1 LLGSLSKRSSLDL
14 RRPKVQA
21 PEKCHGARTRSA
33 ALLTALALASTALT
47 ACGGSSSSTT
57 TLSWYVNPDSSGV
70 TDKVAATCSQQ
81 SGGKYNLSISVLP
94 TTADGQREQLVRRL
108 AAKDPSIDLMNVDP
122 PYTAEL
128 ANAGWLQ
135 TFTESERADILNGVL
150 ASPIESAVW
159 KGQLVA
165 APFQANTQLLWFRK
179 SVAQKAGVDPTTSDF
194 TWDQMIDAAVKTG
207 TTVAEQGNRYEGY
220 MVWVNAL
227 ILSAGG
233 SILQNNDKGRDATV
247 TIDSDAGRKAAEII
261 KKLATSKAA
270 DPALSTATEEP
281 SRVTFDGSTGGFM
294 LNWPYVYSAIQ
305 GNVKDGS
312 VPKSVV
318 DDLGWARYPRVSA
331 DQPSKPPLGG
341 INIAIS
347 KFGKHKDQ
355 ALEALKCLI
364 SPEME
369 KQNMLVSGNPV
380 ANGTVYDDP
389 DIQKQFPMAQL
400 MRDSIN
406 AAGPRPV
413 TPYYGDVSSAIQR
426 DWHPQTALSSA
437 TPKKSAQL
445 ISDVLHDRR
454 LL

>member
-1 LLGSLSKRSSLDL
+1 LLASFSKRTRL
-14 RRPKVQA
+14 
-21 PEKCHGARTRSA
+21 GTRSA
-33 ALLTALALASTALT
+33 ALVVAATLSSTALT
-47 ACGGSSSSTT
+47 ACGGGSGSGATT
-57 TLSWYVNPDSSGV
+57 INWYVNPDSSGV
-70 TDKVAATCSQQ
+70 TDKVAAQCSQQ
-81 SGGKYNLSISVLP
+81 SGGKYRLAISVLP

-108 AAKDPSIDLMNVDP
+108 AAKDSSIDVMNVDP

-128 ANAGWLQ
+128 ANAGWLKE
-135 TFTESERADILNGVL
+135 FSDSERTQLLQGVL
-150 ASPIESAVW
+150 ESPTQSAVW
-159 KGQLVA
+159 KGKLVA
-165 APFQANTQLLWFRK
+165 APFQANTQLLWYRK
-179 SVAQKAGVDPTTSDF
+179 SVARQAGVDPTAPDF

-207 TTVAEQGNRYEGY
+207 KTVAEQGNRYEGY

-227 ILSAGG
+227 VLSAGG
-233 SILQNNDKGRDATV
+233 AILRDNDKGRDATV
-247 TIDSDAGRKAAEII
+247 AIDSDAARKAADII
-261 KKLATSKAA
+261 RKLATSKAA

-281 SRVTFDGSTGGFM
+281 SRVTFDGPTGGFM

-305 GNVKDGS
+305 GNIKDGS
-312 VPKSVV
+312 VPKEVL
-318 DDLGWARYPRVSA
+318 DDLGWARYPRVNA
-331 DQPSKPPLGG
+331 DEPSKPPLGG

-347 KFGKHKDQ
+347 KFSRHQDV
-355 ALEALKCLI
+355 ALDAVKCII
-364 SPEME
+364 SPAME

-389 DIQKQFPMAQL
+389 EIRKQFPMAGL

-426 DWHPQTALSSA
+426 TWHPQTSVNANTL
-437 TPKKSAQL
+437 KQSAQL